1 MKNFFITLLCCLL
14 FACAEKKGSERAE
27 LSQLTF
33 SLDTIMIDSG
43 EEILYLR
50 DNLWVSD
57 ISKDG
62 KYLFNYNR
70 KDAVMEKI
78 DLDQQKLVGKILFEK
93 EGPDGVG
100 DYISDISITADES
113 VVMWYYGL
121 TSIFNQQAKLVRNL
135 NFGKI
140 TSGEVSESDT
150 FLYSIYE
157 NSENPDRFLG
167 FYLQWKDQNFFLLD
181 VDVKNET
188 YRKIELPELN
198 KIKEFSVDLLFDGQ
212 WVGNFGADVRPEAFM
227 DKIIITNNSFNEA
240 YIYDMS
246 IDSLIMR
253 AFNSVL
259 LGNKKSFLP
268 PKQLDFESSQR
279 WDVDRKLKE
288 DINFGSIHWDA
299 GNQRYLRLSY
309 QEKFGEEMI
318 ENRGYKAIGAEV
330 FLSVFDKDFNL
341 LAESVVPQLNKRAAK
356 HFVKDGQIWIFE
368 NIDDEMAFLRL
379 EILDR

>member
-1 MKNFFITLLCCLL
+1 MFCWLV
-14 FACAEKKGSERAE
+14 FACGEKKSSEKAPVT
-27 LSQLTF
+27 QLTF

-57 ISKDG
+57 ISKDA

-93 EGPDGVG
+93 EGPDCVG

-150 FLYSIYE
+150 FLHSIYE
-157 NSENPDRFLG
+157 NRENPDRFLG
-167 FYLQWKDQNFFLLD
+167 FYLQWKDQNYFLLD

-188 YRKIELPELN
+188 NRKIELPELN

-227 DKIIITNNSFNEA
+227 DKIIITNNSYNEA
-240 YIYDMS
+240 YIYDMR

-253 AFNSVL
+253 NFNSVL
-259 LGNKKSFLP
+259 FGNKKSYLP
-268 PKQLDFESSQR
+268 PKEVDFESSQR

-299 GNQRYLRLSY
+299 ANQRYLRLSY
-309 QEKFGEEMI
+309 KEKFGEEMI
-318 ENRGYKAIGAEV
+318 ENRGYQVIGAEV
-330 FLSVFDKDFNL
+330 FLSVFDQEFNL
-341 LAESVVPQLNKRAAK
+341 IAESLVPELSKRPAK

-368 NIDDEMAFLRL
+368 NIDDEMAFIKL

>member
-14 FACAEKKGSERAE
+14 FACAEKKGSEKAE
-27 LSQLTF
+27 LSHLTF
-33 SLDTIMIDSG
+33 SLDTVLIDPG
-43 EEILYLR
+43 EDILYLR
-50 DNLWVSD
+50 DNIWVSD

-78 DLDQQKLVGKILFEK
+78 DLDQHKLVGKILFEK

-100 DYISDISITADES
+100 DYISDISVTADES

-140 TSGEVSESDT
+140 TSGELSESDT

-157 NSENPDRFLG
+157 NRENPDRFLG
-167 FYLQWKDQNFFLLD
+167 FYLQWKDQNYFLLD

-188 YRKIELPELN
+188 YKKIELPELN
-198 KIKEFSVDLLFDGQ
+198 KIKEFSVDLLFDSQ

-227 DKIIITNNSFNEA
+227 DKIIITNNSYNEA

-259 LGNKKSFLP
+259 LGNKKSYLP

-309 QEKFGEEMI
+309 KEKFGEEMI

-330 FLSVFDKDFNL
+330 FLSVFDKDLNL

>member
-167 FYLQWKDQNFFLLD
+167 FYLQWKDQNYFLLD

-259 LGNKKSFLP
+259 LGNKKSYLP

-309 QEKFGEEMI
+309 KEKFGEEMI

-330 FLSVFDKDFNL
+330 FLSVFDKDLNL

>member
-14 FACAEKKGSERAE
+14 FACAEKKGSEKAE
-27 LSQLTF
+27 LSHLTF
-33 SLDTIMIDSG
+33 SLDTVLIDPG
-43 EEILYLR
+43 EDILYLR
-50 DNLWVSD
+50 DNIWVSD

-78 DLDQQKLVGKILFEK
+78 DLDQHKLVGKILFEK

-100 DYISDISITADES
+100 DYISDISVTADES

-140 TSGEVSESDT
+140 TSGVLSESDT

-157 NSENPDRFLG
+157 NRENPDRFLG
-167 FYLQWKDQNFFLLD
+167 FYLQWKDQNYFLLD

-188 YRKIELPELN
+188 YKKIELPELN
-198 KIKEFSVDLLFDGQ
+198 KIKEFSVDLLFDSQ

-227 DKIIITNNSFNEA
+227 DKIIITNNSYNEA

-259 LGNKKSFLP
+259 FGNKKSYLP
-268 PKQLDFESSQR
+268 PKQVDFESSQR
-279 WDVDRKLKE
+279 WDVDIKLKE

-299 GNQRYLRLSY
+299 YNQRYLRLSY
-309 QEKFGEEMI
+309 KEKFGEEMI
-318 ENRGYKAIGAEV
+318 ENRGYQVIGAEV
-330 FLSVFDKDFNL
+330 FLSVFDQEFNL
-341 LAESVVPQLNKRAAK
+341 IAESLVHQLSKRPAK

-368 NIDDEMAFLRL
+368 NIDDEMAFLKL
-379 EILDR
+379 TIK